1 MKIDISKLTKLDH
14 DLYDEMIDAELIIT
28 PVSDDF
34 PMPWDADIDILD
46 GRLMLTGHAGPSG
59 YGSAQTE
66 IPLKDA
72 TKYVSIEIDDEIT
85 PELTAAMVDA
95 GIVFLGESK
104 KVVKTTKLTE
114 ADAQFND
121 KYFPRVDIT
130 DKARYKFYKYKGHNF
145 VYDVNDALL
154 IEVFQDEDE
163 VAELGDEAPW
173 RELDAVGLR
182 NSNWMDKEAR
192 DDYIDEYLMDQMDA
206 LSMATNDLAFEFGES
221 KKIVEDN
228 EPITIHGYAATWKIT
243 PTEDGKYNV
252 MPGNKNYDSVKA
264 AKAAIRAGEKR
275 YADAH
280 PDAEVK
286 NRDIWFDHG
295 IMITDDDSEGYFD

>member
-1 MKIDISKLTKLDH
+1 MKIDISKLAKLDH
-14 DLYDEMIDAELIIT
+14 DLYDEMIDAELTIT

-34 PMPWDADIDILD
+34 PMPWDADINIL
-46 GRLMLTGHAGPSG
+46 GGKLMLTGHAGPSG

-85 PELTAAMVDA
+85 SELTAAMVDA

-130 DKARYKFYKYKGHNF
+130 DKERYTFYKYKGHNF
-145 VYDVNDALL
+145 VYDMDDALL

-182 NSNWMDKEAR
+182 NSNWMDKETR
-192 DDYIDEYLMDQMDA
+192 DEYIDEYLMNQMDA
-206 LSMATNDLAFEFGES
+206 LSMATADLAFEFGES

-228 EPITIHGYAATWKIT
+228 EPITIHGYVATWKIT

-275 YADAH
+275 YVDAH

-286 NRDIWFDHG
+286 NQDIWFDHG
-295 IMITDDDSEGYFD
+295 IMVTDDDSEGYFD

>member
-1 MKIDISKLTKLDH
+1 MKIDISKLAKLDH
-14 DLYDEMIDAELIIT
+14 DLYDEMIDAELSIT

-34 PMPWDADIDILD
+34 PMPWDADIDILE
-46 GRLMLTGHAGPSG
+46 GKLMLTGHAGPSG

-72 TKYVSIEIDDEIT
+72 AKYVSIEIDDEIT

-130 DKARYKFYKYKGHNF
+130 DKERYTFYKYKGHNF
-145 VYDVNDALL
+145 VYDMDDALL

-192 DDYIDEYLMDQMDA
+192 DEYIDEYLMDQMDA
-206 LSMATNDLAFEFGES
+206 LSMATADLAFEFGES

-228 EPITIHGYAATWKIT
+228 EPITIHGYVATWKIT

-275 YADAH
+275 YVDAH

>member
-1 MKIDISKLTKLDH
+1 MKIDISKLAKLDH
-14 DLYDEMIDAELIIT
+14 DLYDEMIDAELSIT

-34 PMPWDADIDILD
+34 PMPWDAAIDILE
-46 GRLMLTGHAGPSG
+46 GKLMLTGHAGPSG

-104 KVVKTTKLTE
+104 KVAKAAKLTE
-114 ADAQFND
+114 ADAQFNN

-130 DKARYKFYKYKGHNF
+130 DKERYTFYKYKGHNF
-145 VYDVNDALL
+145 VYDMDDALL

-182 NSNWMDKEAR
+182 NSNWMDKETR
-192 DDYIDEYLMDQMDA
+192 DEYIDEYLMNQMDA
-206 LSMATNDLAFEFGES
+206 LSMATDDLAFEFGES

-228 EPITIHGYAATWKIT
+228 EPITIHGYVATWKIT
-243 PTEDGKYNV
+243 PIEDGKYNV

-275 YADAH
+275 YVDAH

>member
-14 DLYDEMIDAELIIT
+14 NLYDEMIDAELIIT

-46 GRLMLTGHAGPSG
+46 GKLMLTGHAGPSG

-66 IPLKDA
+66 IPLKDTA
-72 TKYVSIEIDDEIT
+72 KYITIEVNEDEIT
-85 PELTAAMVDA
+85 PEFTAAMVDA

-104 KVVKTTKLTE
+104 KIAKTAKLTE
-114 ADAQFND
+114 ADTQFND

-145 VYDVNDALL
+145 VYDMDDALL

-182 NSNWMDKEAR
+182 NSNWMNKEAR
-192 DDYIDEYLMDQMDA
+192 DEYIDEYLMNMDD
-206 LSMATNDLAFEFGES
+206 LSNWLL
-221 KKIVEDN
+221 
-228 EPITIHGYAATWKIT
+228 
-243 PTEDGKYNV
+243 
-252 MPGNKNYDSVKA
+252 
-264 AKAAIRAGEKR
+264 
-275 YADAH
+275 
-280 PDAEVK
+280 
-286 NRDIWFDHG
+286 
-295 IMITDDDSEGYFD
+295 